1 MLTVA
6 IPFVQRIPRPRCRSM
21 APAHSGLPAQWI
33 PIPSR
38 DSGGRAYS
46 GCPMPA
52 PFSSS
57 APPPQKKHRADADRS
72 SCRPPELP
80 APAGPQTALD
90 GFRLSRLISL
100 PAVRAVFDRASAF
113 CCAARVSHA
122 GIGESGESAL
132 LPANVLSGSSACSRA
147 TRAVAPA

>member
-1 MLTVA
+1 
-6 IPFVQRIPRPRCRSM
+6 
-21 APAHSGLPAQWI
+21 
-33 PIPSR
+33 
-38 DSGGRAYS
+38 
-46 GCPMPA
+46 MPA

-100 PAVRAVFDRASAF
+100 SAVRAVFDRASAF

-122 GIGESGESAL
+122 GIGESAACERAHSAARPRAAARL
-132 LPANVLSGSSACSRA
+132 ARWRLPSRQGKDGGRDCA
-147 TRAVAPA
+147 RAEAASEVGMDQRSTHARNFSERARTFVKSRKHYF